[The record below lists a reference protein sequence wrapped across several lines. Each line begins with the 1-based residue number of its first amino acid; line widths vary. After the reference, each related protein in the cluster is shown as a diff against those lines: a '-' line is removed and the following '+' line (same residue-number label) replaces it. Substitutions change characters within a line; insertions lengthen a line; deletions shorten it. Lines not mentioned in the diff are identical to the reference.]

1 MKKTVALVVSGSLL
15 LGSAT
20 YAFGLEDVNNRRKM
34 QEDPIV
40 ITVNLEDLEEA
51 AEVNLDIINELI
63 GEIKDLDLDE
73 EELDEL
79 IDQILE
85 ELEEALDQKENN
97 EDVDDDEMDEDVLEE
112 DLENE
117 DALENLYRNLAKY
130 QAIYDQVPDVAKPA
144 IMKNIRKMQLKILSY
159 QVKSNEELLQDFSLE
174 ELEALQEKIET
185 LQEELLN
192 QDLTDEE
199 KEELQQQIEELEGEI
214 KQGKETNEFIQ
225 LIETDGKWQQLLRKQ
240 IQQEFLAEKKE
251 QSQIN
256 KEEKLAIKS
265 EIKEAR
271 EAMKQNKKE
280 DSVNEK
286 EKEETSEDEDQSE
299 NEVSVTVT
307 VEEKATKGNNTNKD
321 NGNGNNAGNQA
332 KGKKDKN

>member
-15 LGSAT
+15 LGSAV
-20 YAFGLEDVNNRRKM
+20 YSFGLEGVNNEGEM

-40 ITVNLEDLEEA
+40 ITVNLEDIEEA

-63 GEIKDLDLDE
+63 GEIKDLDLNE

-85 ELEEALDQKENN
+85 ELEKALDQEENSK
-97 EDVDDDEMDEDVLEE
+97 DVADDEDEVED

-117 DALENLYRNLAKY
+117 DALENLYRNLVKY
-130 QAIYDQVPDVAKPA
+130 QAVYDQVPDVAKPA

-159 QVKSNEELLQDFSLE
+159 QVKSTDEFLQDFSIE

-199 KEELQQQIEELEGEI
+199 KEELQQQIEELEGKI
-214 KQGKETNEFIQ
+214 KQGKETNAFIQ
-225 LIETDGKWQQLLRKQ
+225 LIETDGKWQQLLRRQ

-251 QSQIN
+251 QIQIN

-271 EAMKQNKKE
+271 EAIKQNKKE

-286 EKEETSEDEDQSE
+286 EKEETSEDKDQSE
-299 NEVSVTVT
+299 NKVSVTVT